1 MKWTNEAKVGALIT
15 GTVIIALGFAW
26 LLGFKNPFT
35 DQNYF
40 YVTYNFAGGIDL
52 GSHVRLSGIKVG
64 KVEDI
69 EFFAPAPNQEV
80 SQKEPGSADADHD
93 DNLAYTPVRLKISVR
108 KAALPGIRK
117 NSHFYINLAG
127 LIGERY
133 IEITPGTIDS
143 PPLQPGDTIAGVD
156 PPRIDQLI
164 SQSFNLAGKIQ
175 DLIERNKGDITKSI
189 ELLYKLSANLN
200 KTLEKIDE
208 SKILSKD
215 LAGLITNLMEITGDV
230 HQATK
235 GLRTP
240 EGQKTLKLLHDILW
254 RLEPLDAERIRTFLQ
269 KEGVKVKIF

>member
-15 GTVIIALGFAW
+15 STVVIALGFAW

-64 KVEDI
+64 KVEEID
-69 EFFAPAPNQEV
+69 FFAPAPNQEV
-80 SQKEPGSADADHD
+80 SQKEAGSADQ
-93 DNLAYTPVRLKISVR
+93 NTTNYAYTPVRLKISVR

-133 IEITPGTIDS
+133 IEVTPGTIDS
-143 PPLQPGDTIAGVD
+143 PQLQGGDTVAGVD

-175 DLIERNKGDITKSI
+175 ELIDRNKGDLSKSI
-189 ELLYKLSANLN
+189 ELLYKLSGNLN
-200 KTLEKIDE
+200 RTLEKVDQ

-215 LAGLITNLMEITGDV
+215 LGGLITNLMEMTGDIREV
-230 HQATK
+230 TK
-235 GLRTP
+235 NARTP
-240 EGQKTLKLLHDILW
+240 EGQKTLKLMHDILW
-254 RLEPLDAERIRTFLQ
+254 RLEPLDSERIRTFLQ

>member
-1 MKWTNEAKVGALIT
+1 MKWTNEAKVGALVT
-15 GTVIIALGFAW
+15 STVMIALGFAW

-35 DQNYF
+35 DQYSF

-64 KVEDI
+64 KVEEID
-69 EFFAPAPNQEV
+69 FFAPAPNEKV
-80 SQKEPGSADADHD
+80 SQKEAGSADQNA
-93 DNLAYTPVRLKISVR
+93 NLAYTPVRLKISVK

-117 NSHFYINLAG
+117 NSHFYVNLAG

-133 IEITPGTIDS
+133 IEITPGTIDA
-143 PPLQPGDTIAGVD
+143 PQLLPGDTIAGVD

-175 DLIERNKGDITKSI
+175 DLIEQNKGDITKSI
-189 ELLYKLSANLN
+189 TLLYKLSNNLN
-200 KTLEKIDE
+200 STLERIDR
-208 SKILSKD
+208 SKILSND
-215 LAGLITNLMEITGDV
+215 LAQLITNLMEVTGDIHEV
-230 HQATK
+230 TK
-235 GLRTP
+235 NARSP

-254 RLEPLDAERIRTFLQ
+254 RLEPLDSERIRTFLQ

>member
-1 MKWTNEAKVGALIT
+1 MKWTSEAKVGALVT
-15 GTVIIALGFAW
+15 TTVVIALGFAW

-64 KVEDI
+64 KVEEI
-69 EFFAPAPNQEV
+69 EFFAPAPNQKV
-80 SQKEPGSADADHD
+80 SMKEPGSADQESD
-93 DNLAYTPVRLKISVR
+93 LAYTPVKLKISVK

-117 NSHFYINLAG
+117 NSHFYVNLAG

-143 PPLQPGDTIAGVD
+143 APLQPGDSIAGVD

-175 DLIERNKGDITKSI
+175 EIIEKNKGDLSKSI
-189 ELLYKLSANLN
+189 ELLYKLSGNLN
-200 KTLEKIDE
+200 NTLEKLDK
-208 SKILSKD
+208 SKILSTD
-215 LAGLITNLMEITGDV
+215 LAHLITNLMEVTSDIHEV
-230 HQATK
+230 TK
-235 GLRTP
+235 NTHTP
-240 EGQKTLKLLHDILW
+240 EGQKTLKLMHDLLW
-254 RLEPLDAERIRTFLQ
+254 RLEPLDSERIRIFLQ

>member
-1 MKWTNEAKVGALIT
+1 MKWTNEAKVGALVT
-15 GTVIIALGFAW
+15 STVVIALGFAW

-35 DQNYF
+35 EQNYF

-64 KVEDI
+64 KVEEI
-69 EFFAPAPNQEV
+69 EFFSPAPNQKV
-80 SQKEPGSADADHD
+80 SEKDGGSADQGT
-93 DNLAYTPVRLKISVR
+93 NIAYTPVRLKISVR

-117 NSHFYINLAG
+117 NSHFFVNLAG

-133 IEITPGTIDS
+133 IEITPGTIDAQQ
-143 PPLQPGDTIAGVD
+143 LLPGDTIAGVD

-175 DLIERNKGDITKSI
+175 ELIEQNKGDITHSI
-189 ELLYKLSANLN
+189 ELLYKLSNNLN
-200 KTLEKIDE
+200 KTLEKVDQ

-215 LAGLITNLMEITGDV
+215 LAGLITNLMEVTADIHEV
-230 HQATK
+230 TK
-235 GLRTP
+235 NARSP
-240 EGQKTLKLLHDILW
+240 EGQRTLKLLHDMLW

>member
-15 GTVIIALGFAW
+15 STVVIALGFAW

-64 KVEDI
+64 KVEEI
-69 EFFAPAPNQEV
+69 EFFAPSPNQTV
-80 SQKEPGSADADHD
+80 AQKESGSADSAET
-93 DNLAYTPVRLKISVR
+93 NLAYTPVRLKISVR

-143 PPLQPGDTIAGVD
+143 AQLQPGDSIAGVD

-175 DLIERNKGDITKSI
+175 EIIERNKGDVTKSI
-189 ELLYKLSANLN
+189 ELLYKLSFNLN
-200 KTLEKIDE
+200 KTLEKVDQ

-215 LAGLITNLMEITGDV
+215 LAGLITNLMEVTGDIREV
-230 HQATK
+230 TK
-235 GLRTP
+235 GARTE

-254 RLEPLDAERIRTFLQ
+254 RLEPLDSERIRTFLQ

>member
-1 MKWTNEAKVGALIT
+1 MKWTNEARVGALVT
-15 GTVIIALGFAW
+15 STVVIALGFAW

-40 YVTYNFAGGIDL
+40 YVSYNFAGGIDL

-64 KVEDI
+64 KVEEI
-69 EFFAPAPNQEV
+69 EFFAPAPNQKV
-80 SQKEPGSADADHD
+80 SMKEPGSADQDT
-93 DNLAYTPVRLKISVR
+93 NLAYTPVRLKISVK

-133 IEITPGTIDS
+133 IEVTPGTIDA
-143 PPLQPGDTIAGVD
+143 PQLQPGDTIAGVD

-200 KTLEKIDE
+200 TTLEKIDQ

-215 LAGLITNLMEITGDV
+215 LAVLINNLMEVTTDV
-230 HQATK
+230 RQVTK
-235 GLRTP
+235 NARTE
-240 EGQKTLKLLHDILW
+240 EGQKTLKLMHDILW
-254 RLEPLDAERIRTFLQ
+254 RLEPLDSQHIRDFLQ

>member
-15 GTVIIALGFAW
+15 STVVIALGFAW

-64 KVEDI
+64 KVEEI
-69 EFFAPAPNQEV
+69 EFFAPAPNQVV
-80 SQKEPGSADADHD
+80 SQKEAGSADQGNSDV
-93 DNLAYTPVRLKISVR
+93 AYTPVRLKISVR

-117 NSHFYINLAG
+117 NSHFYVNLAG

-143 PPLQPGDTIAGVD
+143 AQLQAGDTIAGVD

-175 DLIERNKGDITKSI
+175 EIIERNKGDLSKSI
-189 ELLYKLSANLN
+189 ELLYKLSFNLN
-200 KTLEKIDE
+200 RTLEKVDQ
-208 SKILSKD
+208 SKILSRD
-215 LAGLITNLMEITGDV
+215 LAGLISNLMEMTSDLREV
-230 HQATK
+230 TK
-235 GLRTP
+235 NARTA
-240 EGQKTLKLLHDILW
+240 EGQKTLKLMHDILW
-254 RLEPLDAERIRTFLQ
+254 RLEPLDSERIRTFLQ

>member
-1 MKWTNEAKVGALIT
+1 MKWTNEAKVGALVTSTI
-15 GTVIIALGFAW
+15 VIALGFSW

-64 KVEDI
+64 KVEEID
-69 EFFAPAPNQEV
+69 FFAPAPNQAV
-80 SQKEPGSADADHD
+80 SQKEAGSADQDS
-93 DNLAYTPVRLKISVR
+93 NLAYTPVRLKISVR

-143 PPLQPGDTIAGVD
+143 AQLQAGDSIAGVD

-175 DLIERNKGDITKSI
+175 ELIDRNKGDITKSI
-189 ELLYKLSANLN
+189 ELLYKLSSNLN
-200 KTLEKIDE
+200 RTLEKVDQ
-208 SKILSKD
+208 SKILSRD
-215 LAGLITNLMEITGDV
+215 LAGLITNLMELTGDMREV
-230 HQATK
+230 TK
-235 GLRTP
+235 GARTP
-240 EGQKTLKLLHDILW
+240 EGQKTLQLLHDILW
-254 RLEPLDAERIRTFLQ
+254 RLEPLDSERIRTFLQ

>member
-1 MKWTNEAKVGALIT
+1 MKWTNEAKVGALVT
-15 GTVIIALGFAW
+15 STVIIALGFAW
-26 LLGFKNPFT
+26 LLGFKNPFM

-64 KVEDI
+64 KVEEI
-69 EFFAPAPNQEV
+69 EFFAPDTNQKV
-80 SQKEPGSADADHD
+80 AMKEAGSADQET
-93 DNLAYTPVRLKISVR
+93 NLAYTPVRLKISVK

-117 NSHFYINLAG
+117 NSHFYVNLAG

-143 PPLQPGDTIAGVD
+143 QQLQPGDTIPGVD

-189 ELLYKLSANLN
+189 ELLYKLSNNLN
-200 KTLEKIDE
+200 RTLEKVDQ
-208 SKILSKD
+208 SKILSRD
-215 LAGLITNLMEITGDV
+215 LAQLITNFMAVTTDIREV
-230 HQATK
+230 TK
-235 GLRTP
+235 NTRTV
-240 EGQKTLKLLHDILW
+240 EGQKTLQLLHDVLW
-254 RLEPLDAERIRTFLQ
+254 RLEPLDADRIKVFLQ

>member
-1 MKWTNEAKVGALIT
+1 MKWSNEAKVGLLVTSTA
-15 GTVIIALGFAW
+15 VIAFGFAW
-26 LLGFKNPFT
+26 LLGFRNPFL

-40 YVTYNFAGGIDL
+40 YVSYNFAGGIDV
-52 GSHVRLSGIKVG
+52 GSNVRLSGIKVG
-64 KVEDI
+64 KVEEI
-69 EFFAPAPNQEV
+69 EFFAPAPNQTV
-80 SQKEPGSADADHD
+80 SQKQAGSADQDS
-93 DNLAYTPVRLKISVR
+93 NLAYTPVRLKISVR

-117 NSHFYINLAG
+117 NSQFFINLAG

-143 PPLQPGDTIAGVD
+143 PPLQAGDTIAGMD

-175 DLIERNKGDITKSI
+175 ELIERNKGDITRSI
-189 ELLYKLSANLN
+189 ELLYKLSNNLN
-200 KTLEKIDE
+200 KTLEKVDE

-215 LAGLITNLMEITGDV
+215 LSRLITNLMEMTTDV
-230 HQATK
+230 REVTK
-235 GLRTP
+235 NLRTD

-254 RLEPLDAERIRTFLQ
+254 RLEPLDSERIRTFLQ

>member
-15 GTVIIALGFAW
+15 STVVIALGFAW

-64 KVEDI
+64 KVEEID
-69 EFFAPAPNQEV
+69 FFAPAPNQKV
-80 SQKEPGSADADHD
+80 SQKESGSADQDSD
-93 DNLAYTPVRLKISVR
+93 LAYTPVRLKISVR

-117 NSHFYINLAG
+117 NSHFYVNLAG

-143 PPLQPGDTIAGVD
+143 AQLQPGDTIAGVD

-175 DLIERNKGDITKSI
+175 EVIERNKGDITKSI
-189 ELLYKLSANLN
+189 ELLYKLSFNLN
-200 KTLEKIDE
+200 KTLEKVDQ

-215 LAGLITNLMEITGDV
+215 LAGLISNLMELTGDV
-230 HQATK
+230 REVTK
-235 GLRTP
+235 GMRTP

-254 RLEPLDAERIRTFLQ
+254 RLEPLDSERIRTFLQ
-269 KEGVKVKIF
+269 KEGVRVKIF

>member
-1 MKWTNEAKVGALIT
+1 MKWTNEAKVGALVT
-15 GTVIIALGFAW
+15 STVMIALGFAW

-64 KVEDI
+64 KVEEI
-69 EFFAPAPNQEV
+69 EFFAPAPNQVV
-80 SQKEPGSADADHD
+80 SMKESGSADQQT
-93 DNLAYTPVRLKISVR
+93 NLAYTPVRLKISVK

-133 IEITPGTIDS
+133 IEVTPGTIDS
-143 PPLQPGDTIAGVD
+143 AQLLPGDAIAGVD

-175 DLIERNKGDITKSI
+175 DLIEQNKGDISHSI
-189 ELLYKLSANLN
+189 ELLYKLSSNLN
-200 KTLEKIDE
+200 KTLEKVDQ

-215 LAGLITNLMEITGDV
+215 LAQLITNLMEVTTDIREV
-230 HQATK
+230 TK
-235 GLRTP
+235 NTRSP
-240 EGQKTLKLLHDILW
+240 EGQKSLKLMHDLLW
-254 RLEPLDAERIRTFLQ
+254 RLEPLDSERIRSFLQ
-269 KEGVKVKIF
+269 KEGVKVRIF

>member
-1 MKWTNEAKVGALIT
+1 MKWTNEAKVGALVT
-15 GTVIIALGFAW
+15 STVIIALGFAW
-26 LLGFKNPFT
+26 LLGFKNPFM

-64 KVEDI
+64 KVEEI
-69 EFFAPAPNQEV
+69 EFFAPDTNQKV
-80 SQKEPGSADADHD
+80 AMKEAGSADQET
-93 DNLAYTPVRLKISVR
+93 NLAYTPVRLKISVK

-117 NSHFYINLAG
+117 NSHFYVNLAG

-143 PPLQPGDTIAGVD
+143 QQLQPGDTIPGVD

-189 ELLYKLSANLN
+189 ELLYKLSNNLN
-200 KTLEKIDE
+200 RTLEKVDQ
-208 SKILSKD
+208 SKILSRD
-215 LAGLITNLMEITGDV
+215 LAQLITNLMEVTTDIREV
-230 HQATK
+230 TK
-235 GLRTP
+235 NTRTV
-240 EGQKTLKLLHDILW
+240 EGQKTLQLLHDVLW
-254 RLEPLDAERIRTFLQ
+254 RLEPLDADRIKVFLQ